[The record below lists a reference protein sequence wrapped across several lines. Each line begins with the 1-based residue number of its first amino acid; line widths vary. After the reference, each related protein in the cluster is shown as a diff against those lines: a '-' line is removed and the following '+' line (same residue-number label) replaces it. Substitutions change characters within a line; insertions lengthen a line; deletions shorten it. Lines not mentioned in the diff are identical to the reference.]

1 MKGLVFKIMKSKY
14 RISSSIHMF
23 FMLKP
28 LDILFINE
36 EDKVYEIA
44 KLNLW
49 QIYMPKKPAK
59 YVILMS

>member
-1 MKGLVFKIMKSKY
+1 MKSKY